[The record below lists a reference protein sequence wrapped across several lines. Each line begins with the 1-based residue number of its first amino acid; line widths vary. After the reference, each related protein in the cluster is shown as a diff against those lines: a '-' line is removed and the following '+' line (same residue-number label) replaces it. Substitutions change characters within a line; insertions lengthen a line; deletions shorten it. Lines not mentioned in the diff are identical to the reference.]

1 MAVSIELIA
10 QIVLFVLLLVV
21 SGFCS
26 GSEALFFSLDP
37 LRMRRIAQARPALG
51 ERMHRLLAQPT
62 RLLSTVLILNTL
74 VNVAASALFFEI
86 LLEVIPKQAE
96 RLSIVAMTVLLLIFG
111 EYGPKQLALQ
121 YTAPIARWITP
132 PLRFAVWL
140 TSPLRWLL
148 ERVTR
153 ALAHLFAPRRKGL
166 SGDEFRTVVD
176 ISGQEGIID
185 AEELS
190 LIKAIIGL
198 ERMTAADVMTPRV
211 DLKGLDLNGDP
222 AGFLHTA
229 RTAKIHYLPMYRDT
243 PDNMEGF
250 LDTRR
255 YLLDPAHS
263 VEAARIPPYYVP
275 GTMRLNR
282 LLEEFQRERRRVAVV
297 VDEYGGTSGV
307 VTRGHILERI
317 TGDVYHELS
326 RPRPVF
332 QEAGENRWLVDAGF
346 SLEDLNRR
354 LGLQLSAENAERLS
368 GWLAFH
374 MGHLPQPNEVV
385 VAQGCRVTALK
396 TDQRRVTLA
405 HIEKLGQEGAP

>member
-1 MAVSIELIA
+1 MTETLIVQIAALVS
-10 QIVLFVLLLVV
+10 LLVI

-37 LRMRRIAQARPALG
+37 LRLRRIAQARPALG
-51 ERMHRLLAQPT
+51 ERIHRLLAEPT
-62 RLLSTVLILNTL
+62 RLLSTLLILNTL

-86 LLEVIPKQAE
+86 LHEVIPGYAE
-96 RLSIVAMTVLLLIFG
+96 RVSIVAMTFLLLIFG
-111 EYGPKQLALQ
+111 EYGPKHLALHF
-121 YTAPIARWITP
+121 TARLAPWITP
-132 PLRFAVWL
+132 PLALAVRL
-140 TSPLRWLL
+140 TAPLRWAL

-153 ALAHLFAPRRKGL
+153 AIAHLFAPRRRAL
-166 SGDEFRTVVD
+166 SGEEFRTVVD

-198 ERMTAADVMTPRV
+198 EKMTATDVMTPRV

-222 AGFLHTA
+222 SDYLRIA
-229 RTAKIHYLPMYRDT
+229 RTARIHYLPLYRDT

-255 YLLDPAHS
+255 YLLDPLHS
-263 VEAARIPPYYVP
+263 LEGARIPPYFVP

-282 LLEEFQRERRRVAVV
+282 LLAEFQKEGRRVAVV

-326 RPRPVF
+326 RPRPIF
-332 QEAGENRWLVDAGF
+332 QEAGPGRWLVDAGF

-354 LGLQLSAENAERLS
+354 LGIQLVAEGAERLS

-374 MGHLPQPNEVV
+374 MGHLPEPNEVV
-385 VAQGCRVTALK
+385 VAQGCRVTVLK

-405 HIEKLGQEGAP
+405 NIEILDAEGAR